1 MAGRPAPVR
10 LFDASRL
17 RLAREAR
24 GLLKKELAARC
35 EISPASITQYET
47 GRSRPSSSSLAR
59 LALALNFPPSFFEAG
74 RPMTQAES
82 AGAHFRS
89 LRSTRLLERQQALAH
104 AELFWEI
111 AQAIEAR
118 VQFPDP
124 SVPELVGGM
133 SPDDAARLVRSEWQL
148 QSGPAPSMVKLLE
161 AHGILVTRLVTQL
174 DRVDAFSCW
183 FTRRPVVVLG
193 ADNADPARSRFD
205 AAHELG
211 HLVLHHDREDP
222 NPAVENEAHQFA
234 AAFLMP
240 AGDIRGL
247 LPRRADWQALIDLKR
262 TWGVSIAA
270 LLYRS
275 RKLGVMTDATYRRA
289 MATMS
294 KEGWRKTEPGE
305 LPVVERPTLLGRALE
320 LLEPTGFG
328 VDDLARHLALPT
340 DMINTI
346 VRESGDIRPRLSVL
360 PQATTDRS
368 QVEEP

>member
-1 MAGRPAPVR
+1 MASNTSPAR
-10 LFDASRL
+10 LFDAARL
-17 RLAREAR
+17 RLARESR
-24 GLLKKELAARC
+24 GLLKKDLAALV

-47 GRSRPSSSSLAR
+47 GRSRPSPSTMAR
-59 LALALNFPPSFFEAG
+59 LALALSFPPGFFEAG

-111 AQAIEAR
+111 AQAVESR
-118 VQFPDP
+118 VRYPDP
-124 SVPELVGGM
+124 TVPELPAGT
-133 SPDDAARLVRSEWQL
+133 SPSDAARQVRTEWNL
-148 QSGPAPSMVKLLE
+148 QAGPAPSIVKLLE
-161 AHGILVTRLVTQL
+161 AHGILVTRLVTGL

-193 ADNADPARSRFD
+193 ADKADTARSRFD

-222 NPAVENEAHQFA
+222 NPVVENEAHGFA
-234 AAFLMP
+234 AEFLMP
-240 AGDIRGL
+240 ADEIRPL
-247 LPRRADWQALIDLKR
+247 LPRRADWQSFMVLKR

-270 LLYRS
+270 LLFRA

-294 KEGWRKTEPGE
+294 KEGWRKNEPGE
-305 LPVVERPTLLGRALE
+305 LPVPESPTLLGRALE

-328 VDDLARHLALPT
+328 VDELAKQLSLPS
-340 DMINTI
+340 DILDSI
-346 VRESGDIRPRLSVL
+346 VRESSDVRPRLSVL
-360 PQATTDRS
+360 PQPSTELSHVD
-368 QVEEP
+368 